1 MLLFRKLSDFLE
13 KHMQK
18 SSFLSRDIGQCLSK
32 VVPISQYGSVSGYE
46 SDFAII
52 NCDIPQGSVLRSLL
66 FLLHTKWA

>member
-1 MLLFRKLSDFLE
+1 
-13 KHMQK
+13 MQK
-18 SSFLSRDIGQCLSK
+18 SSFSSRDIGQCLSK

-66 FLLHTKWA
+66 FLLHTK